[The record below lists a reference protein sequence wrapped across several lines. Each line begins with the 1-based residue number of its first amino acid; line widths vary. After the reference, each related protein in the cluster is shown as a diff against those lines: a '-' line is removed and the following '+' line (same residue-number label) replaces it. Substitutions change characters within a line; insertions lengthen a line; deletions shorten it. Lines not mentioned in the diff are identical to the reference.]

1 MANRNKLT
9 GKREAFAIAV
19 ATGGSLTDAYRRA
32 YDIRPGTKAKSV
44 WEAAS
49 RLASNDNVS
58 TRIGELKAKVEERAV
73 ESIEAQRQAVV
84 ARLWAEATDP
94 ENPASCRIRA
104 LELLGRTGALRL
116 FEEQVEV
123 KHDVMASELPEI
135 LERKL
140 RALLEGTVTD
150 VSPQVSPVHSLGV
163 ALRVPA
169 PEVNPHVSGA
179 GLIRRVRPAVAPSAE

>member
-1 MANRNKLT
+1 
-9 GKREAFAIAV
+9 
-19 ATGGSLTDAYRRA
+19 LTDAYRRA

-116 FEEQVEV
+116 FEEQVALKAE
-123 KHDVMASELPEI
+123 MSMPEI
-135 LERKL
+135 QAELERRL
-140 RALLEGTVTD
+140 LLLLEGGGATD
-150 VSPQVSPVHSLGV
+150 LVS
-163 ALRVPA
+163 
-169 PEVNPHVSGA
+169 A
-179 GLIRRVRPAVAPSAE
+179 G

>member
-1 MANRNKLT
+1 MAHGAGLT

-19 ATGGSLTDAYRRA
+19 AEGASLTDAYRRA
-32 YDIRPGTKAKSV
+32 YAIRPGTKAKSV

-49 RLASNDNVS
+49 RLASDNNVS
-58 TRIGELKAKVEERAV
+58 TRVRELKAKVEERAV

-84 ARLWAEATDP
+84 ARLWAEATDL
-94 ENPASCRIRA
+94 ENPAACRIRA

-116 FEEQVEV
+116 FEEQVAV

-135 LERKL
+135 LQRQL
-140 RALLEGTVTD
+140 YALLEGTVTD
-150 VSPQVSPVHSLGV
+150 VSPQVSPVPSLGV

-169 PEVNPHVSGA
+169 PEVNPHVSGV
-179 GLIRRVRPAVAPSAE
+179 GLTRSVLPAVASSAE